1 MIQSKNL
8 LEQLFQ
14 SPTIKM
20 SRCLLVYLAIASFQC
35 HFLST
40 AGQSNGGDLM
50 YPDEEPQSPP
60 SSSSIGLLR
69 GRTGDQIRNELAMA
83 IAENANWDKM
93 NVILYTKISFV
104 FRI

>member
-35 HFLST
+35 YFLST

-93 NVILYTKISFV
+93 NVILYSKISFV